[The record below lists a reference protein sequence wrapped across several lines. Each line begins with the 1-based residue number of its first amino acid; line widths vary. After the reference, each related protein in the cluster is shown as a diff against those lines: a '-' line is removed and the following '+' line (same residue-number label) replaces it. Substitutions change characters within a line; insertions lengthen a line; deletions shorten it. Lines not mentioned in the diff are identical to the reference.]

1 MTTAHATS
9 HRVANATATA
19 EPDWDAIVATI
30 HRAVGPVPVMLAGS
44 RAIGTADSTSD
55 YDLVAVMPLV
65 RIPRALGSLRE
76 ARTELEQAL
85 NAPVSLN
92 PLPTFQVHRSATNL
106 FVWKLWTEGR
116 LLSVPDGFA
125 VERPPI
131 FRITAGSAYSYL
143 MTAVFLLLEGADSPN
158 SVESWDHPS
167 VERSVGKASLHLV
180 QLRLLRRGRY
190 AATLDQ
196 AIDISH
202 DPAIACL
209 VSEAKDPRSWFTTR
223 SLLISEL
230 TGLRPQRTLPSTI
243 FRNLQYASLSQLRG
257 NQRWPAVIRGRSSE
271 HELGEAAIALLQAVD
286 CDGGVDV
293 KALAQAADSLPS
305 WLHAPRRDWRGLR
318 TLLRTEWA
326 SAHALAGL

>member
-1 MTTAHATS
+1 MTTVHTVS
-9 HRVANATATA
+9 QRVSNATATA

-44 RAIGTADSTSD
+44 RAIGTADRTSD
-55 YDLVAVMPLV
+55 YDLVAVMPLA
-65 RIPRALGSLRE
+65 RIPRGLGRLRE
-76 ARTELEQAL
+76 ARSELEQAL
-85 NAPVSLN
+85 EAPVSLN

-125 VERPPI
+125 VERPPM

-143 MTAVFLLLEGADSPN
+143 MTTVFLLLEGSDSPN
-158 SVESWDHPS
+158 SIESWDHPS
-167 VERSVGKASLHLV
+167 VARSVDKALLHLV

-209 VSEAKDPRSWFTTR
+209 VSEAKDPRSWFTIR
-223 SLLISEL
+223 SLLLSEL
-230 TGLRPQRTLPSTI
+230 TGLRPERTLPSTI
-243 FRNLQYASLSQLRG
+243 FRNVQYASLSQLRG
-257 NQRWPAVIRGRSSE
+257 NRRWPAVIRGRSSE
-271 HELGEAAIALLQAVD
+271 HELGEAAIALLQAVEA
-286 CDGGVDV
+286 DGGIDAT
-293 KALAQAADSLPS
+293 ALAQAAGSLPT
-305 WLHAPRRDWRGLR
+305 WLHAPREDWRGLR
-318 TLLRTEWA
+318 AFLRAEWA

>member
-1 MTTAHATS
+1 MTAVHAAGQ
-9 HRVANATATA
+9 RVSLATASV

-44 RAIGTADSTSD
+44 RAIGSADSTSD
-55 YDLVAVMPLV
+55 YDLVTVLPLA
-65 RIPRALGSLRE
+65 RIPRALGRLRQ
-76 ARTELEQAL
+76 AKTELEQTL

-92 PLPTFQVHRSATNL
+92 PMPAFQVHRSATNL

-125 VERPPI
+125 VERPPM

-143 MTAVFLLLEGADSPN
+143 MTAVFLLLDGADPPAPMD
-158 SVESWDHPS
+158 SWDHTT
-167 VERSVGKASLHLV
+167 VARSVDKALLHLV

-209 VSEAKDPRSWFTTR
+209 VSEAKGPRSWLTTR
-223 SLLISEL
+223 SLLLSEL
-230 TGLRPQRTLPSTI
+230 TGLQPRRTLPSTV
-243 FRNLQYASLSQLRG
+243 FRNFQYASLSQLRG
-257 NQRWPAVIRGRSSE
+257 NQRWPAVMRGRSSE
-271 HELGEAAIALLQAVD
+271 HQLGAAAIALLQTVD
-286 CDGGVDV
+286 GDGGIDLE
-293 KALAQAADSLPS
+293 ALATASGLLPA
-305 WLHAPRRDWRGLR
+305 WMHPPRDDWRGLR
-318 TLLRTEWA
+318 NVLRTEWT

>member
-1 MTTAHATS
+1 MTTVHTVS
-9 HRVANATATA
+9 QRVSNATATA

-55 YDLVAVMPLV
+55 YDLVAVMPLA
-65 RIPRALGSLRE
+65 RIPRALGRLRE
-76 ARTELEQAL
+76 ARSELEHVL
-85 NAPVSLN
+85 DAPVSLN

-125 VERPPI
+125 VERPPM

-143 MTAVFLLLEGADSPN
+143 MTAVFLLLEGSDSPN
-158 SVESWDHPS
+158 PIESWDHPS
-167 VERSVGKASLHLV
+167 VARSVDKALLHLV

-202 DPAIACL
+202 DPAIAGL
-209 VSEAKDPRSWFTTR
+209 VSEAKDPRSWFTIR
-223 SLLISEL
+223 SLLLSEL
-230 TGLRPQRTLPSTI
+230 TSLRPERTLASTI
-243 FRNLQYASLSQLRG
+243 LRNVQYASLSQMRG
-257 NQRWPAVIRGRSSE
+257 NRRWPAVIRGRSSE
-271 HELGEAAIALLQAVD
+271 HELGEAAIALLQAVES
-286 CDGGVDV
+286 GGGIDV
-293 KALAQAADSLPS
+293 TALAQAADSLPG
-305 WLHAPRRDWRGLR
+305 WLHAPREDWRGLR
-318 TLLRTEWA
+318 ALLRAEWA